1 MTASLL
7 STPIVIV
14 FMMVGLAGC
23 SDSDPVRG
31 EYVAGCMHSGAS
43 KSDCFCIFS
52 ELEKDYSSEELDRLG
67 KEYPPDE
74 GLVKSTIAAALSCR
88 D

>member
-1 MTASLL
+1 
-7 STPIVIV
+7 
-14 FMMVGLAGC
+14 
-23 SDSDPVRG
+23 
-31 EYVAGCMHSGAS
+31 MHSGAS